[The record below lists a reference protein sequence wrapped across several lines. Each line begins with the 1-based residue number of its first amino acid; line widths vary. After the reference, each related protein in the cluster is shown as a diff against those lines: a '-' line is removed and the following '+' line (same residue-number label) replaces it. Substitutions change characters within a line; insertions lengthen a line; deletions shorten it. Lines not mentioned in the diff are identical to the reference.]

1 MSLVAPVLA
10 NDLDSGPD
18 AERWPV
24 FAQRTVEL
32 GVRAVFSLP
41 LGSEALAIGALD
53 LYRSRAD
60 PLSARDM
67 SFAYPA
73 GDAITFALLRLQA
86 DDVSDSDD
94 HAASWLGSAEEEHQ
108 EVYYATGMI
117 SQKVAQAFVSLVDTL
132 DETVDSSV
140 LMDRLVSH
148 SVTFTD
154 ADAAG
159 LLMVSARGG
168 LRPMAVSD
176 DGEELL
182 AVVQQQ
188 TSEGP
193 ATESWL
199 TGGEAR
205 VRDLVAHA
213 QEWPGFT
220 VSARRA
226 GFRSAHAQPLRVRHQ
241 TVGVLV
247 LLRRAVGPSTRA
259 ACIWPVRSPT

>member
-1 MSLVAPVLA
+1 M
-10 NDLDSGPD
+10 NRHT
-18 AERWPV
+18 E
-24 FAQRTVEL
+24 QRED
-32 GVRAVFSLP
+32 G
-41 LGSEALAIGALD
+41 
-53 LYRSRAD
+53 
-60 PLSARDM
+60 
-67 SFAYPA
+67 
-73 GDAITFALLRLQA
+73 
-86 DDVSDSDD
+86 
-94 HAASWLGSAEEEHQ
+94 
-108 EVYYATGMI
+108 ATGMS

-148 SVTFTD
+148 SVAFTD

-176 DGEELL
+176 DSEELL

-188 TSEGP
+188 ASEGP

-199 TGGEAR
+199 TGEEVR

-220 VSARRA
+220 ASARRA

-247 LLRRAVGPSTRA
+247 LLRRAVGPLDEGGLYLAGAFADVTAVALMQWRPEPLRAHDIVTRTQSLISAKATLETAKGMLA
-259 ACIWPVRSPT
+259 AHAGLGVAEADEVLAGYARDQGLRIGTVARALVSRTLRPETVMGRGAASAQE